1 MKVMAGRATVLAV
14 FLGVLLVA
22 LAPVGAAAASR
33 EKIDARVQETL
44 ARFYEKVKTGR
55 GIDDQAAG
63 VLVFPRI
70 TKGGFILG
78 GEYGEGALIVDGTTV
93 GYYSIASPS
102 IGLQFGLQTKSL
114 ILVFLS
120 REALERFRHSDGW
133 AIGVDANVTLVEV
146 GASTDI
152 NTEISKTPIMAF
164 VLDHKGLMAGISLEG
179 TKISRIER

>member
-1 MKVMAGRATVLAV
+1 MRVTAGRAAVLAAFV
-14 FLGVLLVA
+14 GVLLLA

-33 EKIDARVQETL
+33 EKIDARVNETL

-55 GIDDQAAG
+55 GIVDQAAG

-120 REALERFRHSDGW
+120 REALERFRRSDGW